1 MFVLVFM
8 KKVLLIFCFILGFA
22 DGYSQYIFKN
32 EESAREKISLHQYT
46 KIINVKDQALDIQQ
60 IISKFNSEG
69 LNALQSSKDYL
80 GYSNDN
86 YWAKVDILN
95 KTNSE
100 LDYILET
107 GTPLTYLAELYI
119 VDGNSNKTTKIVNG
133 TSVKSSLRTFAS
145 REVLFSLEIKPN
157 DNLHLYIHYNTSGNV
172 MAVPMELYNY
182 KGFYEKI
189 AQQQFIDGVFYG
201 FMILLSLFL
210 FFLYLAIRKGSILVL
225 AFFVFVNGFIHY
237 VIDGYFFK
245 FFSVQSTDNFN
256 TNFIACIVLLGLL
269 LGKYTE
275 LVLDLKKRNIKLFIL
290 FQIFYL
296 FAISL
301 IPLSYFISN
310 NQALFLILTNISG
323 VVLFLLI
330 LAGVYNVRLKY
341 CETCFVFIFGILSF
355 FSGFLIHSLLINGLL
370 GESLI
375 VDNSLKIGR
384 LVVSVCF
391 TIKEIVYVFKLRKIK
406 NELMETALLKAEE
419 MNDLKT
425 YFLSNISHELRT
437 PLNVILNLNKFIAD
451 KSSDVEILEK
461 CDIIKNSS
469 EGLVSSINDILDF
482 YLIEKNE
489 YVLKNEAFS
498 LTETI
503 NLVNFQKETF
513 AKQSHVTFKY
523 EQSKGIPDRIMGDKS
538 RVLQI
543 LKNVL
548 HNAVKYTKSGG
559 TVLFKVD
566 GAAKENGKFGL
577 VFTIIDSGIGIPKD
591 KLESVFDSFFQLN
604 ISNTRKYGGL
614 GLGLYI
620 VKKLVDKH
628 NGTIFIDS
636 EPGNGTTVTIN
647 IDVDCVA
654 EKAIEDIIIQPV
666 DYDLGGKTI
675 LLVEDDKLNQM
686 VIEMIT
692 KSWLNTTL
700 VIANNGQEGL
710 DAFKTNAIDIVL
722 MDLQMPVMDGYEAT
736 IAIRNGEVGQEY
748 KDIPIIA
755 VSADVMASTKVRV
768 KEIGINE
775 YMSKPVKK
783 ENLYRAIKKLV

>member
-1 MFVLVFM
+1 M
-8 KKVLLIFCFILGFA
+8 KKVLLIFCFILGFV
-22 DGYSQYIFKN
+22 DGYSQYVFKN

-46 KIINVKDQALDIQQ
+46 KIINVKDQVLDIQQ
-60 IISKFNSEG
+60 IISKFNSES
-69 LNALQSSKDYL
+69 LNDLQSSKDYL

-133 TSVKSSLRTFAS
+133 TSVKRSLRTFAS
-145 REVLFSLEIKPN
+145 REVLFNLEIAPN
-157 DNLHLYIHYNTSGNV
+157 DNLHLYIHYNTNGNV
-172 MAVPMELYNY
+172 MAVPMELHSY
-182 KGFYEKI
+182 KGIYEKI

-210 FFLYLAIRKGSILVL
+210 VFLYLAIRKGSILVL

-237 VIDGYFFK
+237 IIDGYFFK

-275 LVLDLKKRNIKLFIL
+275 LVLDLKKRNIKMFIL
-290 FQIFYL
+290 FQIFYV

-310 NQALFLILTNISG
+310 NPALFLILTNITG

-330 LAGVYNVRLKY
+330 LAGIYAVRLKN
-341 CETCFVFIFGILSF
+341 CETCFIFIFGVLSF

-384 LVVSVCF
+384 FLVSICF
-391 TIKEIVYVFKLRKIK
+391 AIKEIVYVFNLRKIK
-406 NELMETALLKAEE
+406 DELMKNALLKAKE

-437 PLNVILNLNKFIAD
+437 PLNVILNLNKYIAD
-451 KSSDVEILEK
+451 KSSDVEILDK

-503 NLVNFQKETF
+503 NLVKFQNETF
-513 AKQSHVTFKY
+513 AKQSHITFKY
-523 EQSKGIPDRIMGDKS
+523 EQSEGIPDRIMGDKS

-548 HNAVKYTKSGG
+548 HNAIKYTKSGG

-566 GAAKENGKFGL
+566 AIKKENGKTGL
-577 VFTIIDSGIGIPKD
+577 AFIISDSGIGIPKE
-591 KLESVFDSFFQLN
+591 KLESIFDSFIQLN
-604 ISNTRKYGGL
+604 ISNTRKFGGL
-614 GLGLYI
+614 GLGLFI

-628 NGTIFIDS
+628 NGIICIDS
-636 EPGNGTTVTIN
+636 EPGKGTTVTIN

-654 EKAIEDIIIQPV
+654 EKAIEDLIFQPV

-686 VIEMIT
+686 VIKMIT
-692 KSWLNTTL
+692 KNWLNSTL

-736 IAIRNGEVGQEY
+736 IAIRNGQVGQEY